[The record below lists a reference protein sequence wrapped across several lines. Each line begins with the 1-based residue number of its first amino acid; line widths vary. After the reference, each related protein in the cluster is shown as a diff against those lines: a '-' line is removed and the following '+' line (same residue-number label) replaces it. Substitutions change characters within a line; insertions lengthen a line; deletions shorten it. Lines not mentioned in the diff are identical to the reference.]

1 MSATA
6 EEAGEWQVA
15 RGRRPA
21 RAPPAGAGARAAA
34 ASRAAPTRAPAAR
47 RSRASHPAPAGPPPP
62 PAADAPLPSAERV
75 ARAAARVAAAAAEL
89 AAAPFFAGLKSALA
103 AAGLLGNDDRAPRAL
118 VVLGLGSLEAPGAVV
133 RHQAALALLL
143 ASALAGSLASRPEA
157 FDPVATPLD
166 RAVLEHLGV
175 AALTLDEGGRRVA
188 RAKTLFW
195 MPHCDAELTDAL
207 VEANLEAG
215 TLENVAVLGNSF
227 EAVAERWAAG
237 GAAPAGRRRP
247 GALLAARAAG
257 RVAERRVREAGAPTG
272 AFNDLALH
280 TFGGGDSGDG
290 SEG

>member
-1 MSATA
+1 M
-6 EEAGEWQVA
+6 AGRA
-15 RGRRPA
+15 RAR
-21 RAPPAGAGARAAA
+21 RAPPRPRAAGGRRCAVA
-34 ASRAAPTRAPAAR
+34 ASRAALTSAPAAR
-47 RSRASHPAPAGPPPP
+47 CSRSSHPAPVAPPPP
-62 PAADAPLPSAERV
+62 PAAAAPPPSAERV

-89 AAAPFFAGLKSALA
+89 DASPFLAGVKLALTG
-103 AAGLLGNDDRAPRAL
+103 AGLLGNDAGAPRAL
-118 VVLGLGSLEAPGAVV
+118 VVFGLGSLEAPGAVV
-133 RHQAALALLL
+133 LHQAALTLLL
-143 ASALAGSLASRPEA
+143 AAAFAASLSSRPEA

-188 RAKTLFW
+188 RSKTLFW

-207 VEANLEAG
+207 VEANLEVG
-215 TLENVAVLGNSF
+215 MLHNVAILGNSF

-257 RVAERRVREAGAPTG
+257 RVAERRVPEAGAPTG

-280 TFGGGDSGDG
+280 TFGRGDSSAGL
-290 SEG
+290 EG